1 MIKPAACYHFTNKS
15 EKRPIVVLKQI
26 EEIRKFASLNGYE
39 IQDEDIYLDRSL
51 KFMEHPE
58 FDRFLNNSDKYEALF
73 AKDFY
78 HISKNTSRCL
88 HIMQELQDKG
98 IKIYTIENGNFTL
111 EDAPIEKPLQIATYT
126 SRFGEVKE
134 MKEFIPVKN
143 DIFRLFTKKKTMWKV
158 IRQYCDESKTQNNG
172 DQIQLHEIIKNRNK
186 YDLLLVDSI
195 NDVHWRTSN
204 FCKLRNALGM
214 DIYSLQ
220 DGFLPYREK

>member
-1 MIKPAACYHFTNKS
+1 MVKPAAIYHFTDKS
-15 EKRPIVVLKQI
+15 ERRPIYCRKQI
-26 EEIRKFASLNGYE
+26 EEIKKFAVANGYK
-39 IQDEDIYLDRSL
+39 IQDDDIYLDKTL
-51 KFMEHPE
+51 KYMEHTE
-58 FDRFLNNSDKYEALF
+58 FDRFLSISDKYEALF

-78 HISKNTSRCL
+78 HISKNTGRCL
-88 HIMQELQDKG
+88 HLMQELQNKG
-98 IKIYTIENGNFTL
+98 IKIYTIENGSFTM

-143 DIFRLFTKKKTMWKV
+143 DIFRLFANKKTMWKV
-158 IRQYCDESKTQNNG
+158 IRQYYDESKTQNNG
-172 DQIQLHEIIKNRNK
+172 DQIQLNEIIKDRNK

-220 DGFLPYREK
+220 DGFLPFKDN